1 MPQKKSR
8 ILAIETSC
16 DETAAAVASY
26 SDGSFAVLGS
36 VVASQIKMHM
46 ATNGVVPEVAAR
58 AHLQK
63 IKPVVRAALK
73 KSGVSLQDIDMIAVT
88 YGPGLSP
95 SLLVGTEFAKGL
107 ALALRKPLLPVNHML
122 GHLYSAL
129 AAQPNLALPSMNL
142 IVSGGH
148 TYLVFLNGKNG
159 TPGTYQVIGGTVDDA
174 AGEAFDKVAKMLG
187 LAYPGGPS
195 VSKAALDGV
204 HDYDFPRPMLHEKN
218 HDFSFSGLKT
228 AVLYKI
234 ANERLD
240 IRKSQVRADI
250 ALSFENA
257 VVDVLVQKTIRAAK
271 EYGAR
276 SITLSGGVA
285 ANKKL
290 RAVLGRAAKAIGLT
304 LVVPDFAL
312 CTDNAIMIANAA
324 RIMLRQGSKP
334 KDPVTVA
341 IRPDLDL

>member
-1 MPQKKSR
+1 MPK

-26 SDGSFAVLGS
+26 SGSSFSVLGS
-36 VVASQIKMHM
+36 VVASQIKIHI

-58 AHLQK
+58 AHVQK
-63 IKPVVRAALK
+63 IAPVVRGALRK
-73 KSGVSLQDIDMIAVT
+73 AGTSLDAIDLIAVT

-95 SLLVGTEFAKGL
+95 SLLVGVEFAKGL
-107 ALALRKPLLPVNHML
+107 AMALDKLLLPVNHML
-122 GHLYSAL
+122 GHLYSSL
-129 AAQPNLALPSMNL
+129 AAEPKLKLPSMNL

-148 TYLVFLNGKNG
+148 TYLVFLDGK
-159 TPGTYQVIGGTVDDA
+159 TRAPGKYTVIGGTVDDA

-195 VSKAALDGV
+195 VAKAAAHGKQ
-204 HDYDFPRPMLHEKN
+204 DYEFPRPMLHEKN
-218 HDFSFSGLKT
+218 YDFSFSGLKT

-234 ANERLD
+234 AGEKLD
-240 IRKSQVRADI
+240 ASNSQVQADI
-250 ALSFENA
+250 SLSFENA
-257 VVDVLVQKTIRAAK
+257 VVDVLVKKTIRAAK

-290 RAVLGRAAKAIGLT
+290 REQLSNAATAIGLS
-304 LVVPDFAL
+304 LAVPEFAL

-324 RIMLRQGSKP
+324 AIMIRQGQKP
-334 KDPVTVA
+334 VDPVKVIA
-341 IRPDLDL
+341 RPDLDLS